1 MTQEPRGH
9 SCVRQF
15 EATRLLEAVCHVEAP
30 TVRLLERPV
39 LKVPVEV
46 LGACAC
52 MRAWLAHHLRLCTSL
67 QNGIGVGAELR
78 QQYRLTFAFSPGVYG
93 DKVYLVTELLDGGEL
108 LDTVITRGSY
118 TERDARAIFKSV
130 RFSGVCAPPTTAR
143 CPVRQSDATESVCSA
158 LMLQLARV
166 VGVMAACSPSRA
178 LPPPLAGLRGAL
190 LPALGRQAD
199 CPPRPKGAHDRPAC
213 P

>member
-1 MTQEPRGH
+1 MHARACGPGCCASSASLHVAAKWHRCRGGRAETAI
-9 SCVRQF
+9 STTICV
-15 EATRLLEAVCHVEAP
+15 L
-30 TVRLLERPV
+30 
-39 LKVPVEV
+39 
-46 LGACAC
+46 
-52 MRAWLAHHLRLCTSL
+52 
-67 QNGIGVGAELR
+67 
-78 QQYRLTFAFSPGVYG
+78 PGVYG

-166 VGVMAACSPSRA
+166 VGVMAAC
-178 LPPPLAGLRGAL
+178 
-190 LPALGRQAD
+190 
-199 CPPRPKGAHDRPAC
+199 
-213 P
+213 